1 MELILIRH
9 GETDWNKD
17 HVFRGKKDMRLN
29 ATGILQADAVGDAL
43 ADRVFEAVYSSPLK
57 RAMVTA
63 TRVAKPHEMQVRE
76 APDLSDINFGLWE
89 GLTQTEVQERWPAIY
104 KRWVEGPSWVKFPG
118 GEGVRRAWKR
128 VNSGLREILFLHGTG
143 TIVIV
148 SHRVPIKMM
157 TAYLMGKKR
166 GQIHEVKHDP
176 GAISIFEVDGVKGRP
191 IVLNDRRHL
200 EKLGLPAQDDF

>member
-76 APDLSDINFGLWE
+76 APELSDINFGLWE
-89 GLTQTEVQERWPAIY
+89 GLTQKDVQERWPAIH
-104 KRWVEGPSWVKFPG
+104 KRWVGNPSWVKFPG

-166 GQIHEVKHDP
+166 KHIHEIKHDP
-176 GAISIFEVDGVKGRP
+176 GAMSIFEVDGVRGRP
-191 IVLNDRRHL
+191 VVLNDRRHL
-200 EKLGLPAQDDF
+200 DKLGLPAQDDF

>member
-89 GLTQTEVQERWPAIY
+89 GLTQKEVQERWPKIHR
-104 KRWVEGPSWVKFPG
+104 RWVDNPSWVRFPG
-118 GEGVRRAWKR
+118 GEGVRKAWKR

-166 GQIHEVKHDP
+166 KQIHEVKHDP
-176 GAISIFEVDGVKGRP
+176 GAISIFEVDGVRGRP

-200 EKLGLPAQDDF
+200 DKLGLPAQDDF

>member
-43 ADRVFEAVYSSPLK
+43 SERVFEAVYSSPLK

-63 TRVAKPHEMQVRE
+63 TRVAKPHEMEVRPV
-76 APDLSDINFGLWE
+76 PDLSDINFGLWE
-89 GLTQTEVQERWPAIY
+89 GLTQKEVEERWPEPY
-104 KRWVEGPSWVKFPG
+104 RKWVERPAWARFPH
-118 GEGVRRAWKR
+118 GETVRKAWKR

-157 TAYLMGKKR
+157 TAYLTGMKR
-166 GQIHEVKHDP
+166 GQIHQVKHDP
-176 GAISIFEVDGVKGRP
+176 GAISIFEVDGVSGKP
-191 IVLNDRRHL
+191 MVLNDRRHL
-200 EKLGLPAQDDF
+200 EKLNLPPQDDF